1 MRRPESRPYTSV
13 MAERVREVAPD
24 DAPPIDPDAV
34 RVRYRRARAQRR
46 ARVARHRARRW
57 AGFRFW
63 LVLLALV
70 STSVVLVLTVLREI
84 EQLFG
89 L

>member
-1 MRRPESRPYTSV
+1 MRRPESRAYTLS
-13 MAERVREVAPD
+13 MAERVRDVAPD
-24 DAPPIDPDAV
+24 DAPPVDPHAV
-34 RVRYRRARAQRR
+34 SARYRRAKAKRR
-46 ARVARHRARRW
+46 ARVKRRRATKW

-70 STSVVLVLTVLREI
+70 AASVVIVVVILREV

>member
-1 MRRPESRPYTSV
+1 MRRLESRPYTSL

-46 ARVARHRARRW
+46 ARVKRHRARKW
-57 AGFRFW
+57 AGFRYW

-70 STSVVLVLTVLREI
+70 AASVMLVLIVLREV
-84 EQLFG
+84 ERLFG